1 MTTSYRIARLC
12 GLLPLLA
19 GVTIFLLWLVTDND
33 VFMVAGILT
42 MYAGTIVVVFGLVV
56 LARFYWKAS
65 VDTEIPRRK
74 LKLSTALC
82 AALLLINFPAAVGLS
97 IIAIWLKTEYSITI
111 HNASSAIL
119 HDVRVVGGG
128 EEAWFGTLS
137 PGENTQNS
145 IWISTDGTLRISA
158 VREGDTISGVI
169 DDYVTNNMGGNT
181 HVTIHPDKTISV
193 QYDSD

>member
-1 MTTSYRIARLC
+1 M
-12 GLLPLLA
+12 PLLV
-19 GVTIFLLWLVTDND
+19 GVTIFLLWLVTDSD

-42 MYAGTIVVVFGLVV
+42 MYAGTVVVVFGLVV

-74 LKLSTALC
+74 LKLRTALC

-111 HNASSAIL
+111 YNASSAIL

-137 PGENTQNS
+137 SGENTQNS

-169 DDYVTNNMGGNT
+169 DDYVTNSMGGNT

-193 QYDSD
+193 KYVSD